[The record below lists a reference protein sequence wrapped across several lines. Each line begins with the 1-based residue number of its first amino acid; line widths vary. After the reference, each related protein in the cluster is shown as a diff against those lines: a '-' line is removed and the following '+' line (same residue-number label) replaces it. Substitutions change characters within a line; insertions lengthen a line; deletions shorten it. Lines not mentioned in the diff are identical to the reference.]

1 MLTTNDIIQ
10 LQLTE
15 EEIKSCISRT
25 ISIQFLDNLRMRH
38 PNVQFDCK
46 LRGYVGEL
54 AMRKWLTSNGIQ
66 IDETNHLDDDDNI
79 DIDFLIAGKNLELK
93 TSLIPDADQNIKN
106 VIQNR
111 DIKLIRRGGESVSKL
126 RGDIHL
132 QIYFDQ
138 KRKAKDQWL
147 KAQDID
153 LTSKNIN
160 YLYDSFLAK
169 AYLEKTY
176 LVAWID
182 KTTLISK
189 ITQLPEYQ
197 RCWSFPGSQRQFWKC
212 PLAQSRPPIELI
224 QYLKSN

>member
-1 MLTTNDIIQ
+1 MVTCNDIIQ
-10 LQLTE
+10 LKLTE
-15 EEIKSCISRT
+15 DEIKSCIRKT
-25 ISIQFLDNLRMRH
+25 ISIQFLDNLRRRH

-54 AMRKWLTSNGIQ
+54 AVNKWLVTNGIQ
-66 IDETNHLDDDDNI
+66 ITKTNYLHDDYNI

-93 TSLIPDADQNIKN
+93 TSLIPDADYNINN

-111 DIKLIRRGGESVSKL
+111 DIKLIRRGEESINNL

-147 KAQDID
+147 KAQHID
-153 LTSKNIN
+153 LTSKDVN
-160 YLYDSFLAK
+160 YLYEKFLAK

-182 KTTLISK
+182 KPSLISK
-189 ITQLPEYQ
+189 LTQLPENQ
-197 RCWSFPGSQRQFWKC
+197 RYWTFTGSQRQFWKC
-212 PLAQSRPPIELI
+212 PLSNSRPPIELI
-224 QYLKSN
+224 QYLKSI

>member
-1 MLTTNDIIQ
+1 
-10 LQLTE
+10 
-15 EEIKSCISRT
+15 
-25 ISIQFLDNLRMRH
+25 
-38 PNVQFDCK
+38 
-46 LRGYVGEL
+46 
-54 AMRKWLTSNGIQ
+54 
-66 IDETNHLDDDDNI
+66 
-79 DIDFLIAGKNLELK
+79 NLELK
-93 TSLIPDADQNIKN
+93 TSLKPDKDVNIQG
-106 VIQNR
+106 VINAR
-111 DIKLIRRGGESVSKL
+111 DIKLIRRCGESVSEL
-126 RGDIHL
+126 RGDVHL

-182 KTTLISK
+182 KPTLISK

-212 PLAQSRPPIELI
+212 PLAKSRPPIELI